1 MLIELAV
8 KMSELDRLAE
18 AVERFCEDN
27 DVPPKAAMQL
37 NLVLEEL
44 FTNTVSHGYHGRG
57 YDGLPI
63 RVALKREGSS
73 VLVDVSDGGSA
84 FDPLGASEP
93 DLELDV
99 EDRPIGGLGIHFLR
113 TMMTDLRYSREGERN
128 RLSFSKALDS

>member
-8 KMSELDRLAE
+8 KMTELDRLAE

-44 FTNTVSHGYHGRG
+44 FTNTVSHGYDGHVS
-57 YDGLPI
+57 DGLPI
-63 RVALKREGSS
+63 RVALEREGGS

-84 FDPLGASEP
+84 FDPIGASEP
-93 DLELDV
+93 DLDLDV
-99 EDRPIGGLGIHFLR
+99 EDRPIGGLGLHFLR

-128 RLSFSKALDS
+128 RLTFSKALDN